1 MFECAG
7 AVKTAIETTV
17 NKLKENGHE
26 LIEMSVD
33 LIPQSFELFIRVFL
47 GEDGRSLMNVLQGE
61 DPTWPYLGGYYEYK
75 YPFVGFLS
83 KLLLKFSGYH
93 EFYAY
98 FSKVKPLNH
107 DEFYDLAHEFQAFRV
122 KFNEYWQSL
131 SLDAAICPIWP
142 LVAPYHET
150 TMKLFH
156 AFSYSFIWNVL
167 DYPAGVVPVKFV
179 EPGEDVYESMSK
191 DASVKIA
198 KENMKESVGLP
209 VCVQVVA
216 NSFQD
221 EVALGLMKT
230 IQDLYTFEIP
240 VLDNR
245 FS

>member
-1 MFECAG
+1 M
-7 AVKTAIETTV
+7 
-17 NKLKENGHE
+17 
-26 LIEMSVD
+26 
-33 LIPQSFELFIRVFL
+33 
-47 GEDGRSLMNVLQGE
+47 
-61 DPTWPYLGGYYEYK
+61 
-75 YPFVGFLS
+75 
-83 KLLLKFSGYH
+83 
-93 EFYAY
+93 
-98 FSKVKPLNH
+98 
-107 DEFYDLAHEFQAFRV
+107 
-122 KFNEYWQSL
+122 
-131 SLDAAICPIWP
+131 
-142 LVAPYHET
+142 
-150 TMKLFH
+150 
-156 AFSYSFIWNVL
+156 
-167 DYPAGVVPVKFV
+167 DYPAGFVPVKFV